1 MPSEDE
7 FDLLTCHQSEWCYNY
22 LVPEISWYFDINRY
36 PSPEQQRQFISA
48 YVGHRPAVNGQ
59 AGASPLSTSTNSNK
73 APPAAPAFTLDD
85 SDTSPQNQAEAE
97 KAAEDTHE
105 AEVQFFMTQTRLWR
119 VINSAQWVAW
129 GVVQAKVP
137 GMEEGIESVT
147 GQSQGEDTNGHDNG
161 TSNGHSNGHSHN
173 GNGNHHE
180 DSNENN
186 GTTAQ
191 TAPADEDGFDYLAY
205 AQDRA
210 MMFWADMYA
219 LNLVSE
225 GDEYELP
232 KDMVEHIK
240 TRILEY

>member
-1 MPSEDE
+1 M
-7 FDLLTCHQSEWCYNY
+7 
-22 LVPEISWYFDINRY
+22 
-36 PSPEQQRQFISA
+36 
-48 YVGHRPAVNGQ
+48 
-59 AGASPLSTSTNSNK
+59 
-73 APPAAPAFTLDD
+73 
-85 SDTSPQNQAEAE
+85 
-97 KAAEDTHE
+97 HE

-129 GVVQAKVP
+129 GIVQAKVP
-137 GMEEGIESVT
+137 GMEEGIEAIA
-147 GQSQGEDTNGHDNG
+147 GQGEEDTNGHDNG
-161 TSNGHSNGHSHN
+161 NGNGNGHSPNDN

-180 DSNENN
+180 DSEDNN
-186 GTTAQ
+186 TTDQ
-191 TAPADEDGFDYLAY
+191 TPPADEDGFDYLAY

-232 KDMVEHIK
+232 KDMIEHIK